1 MLFFLL
7 NDKIYPISYYGVSV
21 LKCSICGKEKAV
33 LHIQEII
40 GNERRQINTCR
51 DCEANGNIIEKCLE
65 LEFNNID
72 AVFPNYK
79 SLTSKKKKS
88 NPSVKICKVCGYS
101 LDDFLKTETASCP
114 KCYEYFKTEISRS
127 IKKIH
132 RENKHIGKISNKN
145 ITDRDVETKI
155 NQFKEKIEL
164 LIKIEKY
171 EEAALIRDKL
181 EYLKKDLISKKTKSE
196 KKDVR

>member
-1 MLFFLL
+1 M
-7 NDKIYPISYYGVSV
+7 
-21 LKCSICGKEKAV
+21 KCSICGKEKAV

-40 GNERRQINTCR
+40 GNERRQINICK
-51 DCEANGNIIEKCLE
+51 DCEISSNVIEKCLE

-72 AVFPNYK
+72 TIFPNYK
-79 SLTSKKKKS
+79 SLPSKKKKKKYS
-88 NPSVKICKVCGYS
+88 DTNKICKVCGYS
-101 LDDFLKTETASCP
+101 LDDFIRTGIVSCP
-114 KCYEYFKTEISRS
+114 KCYEYFKSELNKY

-145 ITDRDVETKI
+145 LTNKDIEAKI
-155 NQFKEKIEL
+155 NKYKEEIEL

>member
-1 MLFFLL
+1 M
-7 NDKIYPISYYGVSV
+7 
-21 LKCSICGKEKAV
+21 KCNICGKEKAV

-40 GNERRQINTCR
+40 GNERRQINICK
-51 DCEANGNIIEKCLE
+51 DCEVSGNIMEKCLE
-65 LEFNNID
+65 LEFHNID
-72 AVFPNYK
+72 TIFPNYK
-79 SLTSKKKKS
+79 SLPSKKKKKKTSIS
-88 NPSVKICKVCGYS
+88 NKICKVCGYS
-101 LDDFLKTETASCP
+101 LDDFLRTGIVSCP
-114 KCYEYFKTEISRS
+114 KCYEYFKSELNKS

-145 ITDRDVETKI
+145 LTNRDIETKI
-155 NQFKEKIEL
+155 DKYKEEIEL

-181 EYLKKDLISKKTKSE
+181 EHLKKDLISKKTKSE